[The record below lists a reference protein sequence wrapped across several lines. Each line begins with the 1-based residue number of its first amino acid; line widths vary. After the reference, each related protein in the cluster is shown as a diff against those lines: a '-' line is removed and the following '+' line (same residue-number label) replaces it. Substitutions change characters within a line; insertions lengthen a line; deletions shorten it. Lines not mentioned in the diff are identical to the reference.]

1 MVLDIIICKC
11 SIPIR
16 LHWGRNL
23 CVYFLTKKKHQQ
35 SFDCWCF
42 FSWWTWRESNP
53 RPNKEIISLL
63 HVYLC
68 LNFRAQARPKPPT
81 CTLSSVFHL
90 CREAN
95 TNYPRFSCTSLS
107 LASERR
113 PLGNVS
119 FQHLVSK
126 LSRIYCTSI
135 KQQERSYFRQLYC

>member
-1 MVLDIIICKC
+1 MFDSYSFALGSEFVCILFDEKKSTTTQLIA
-11 SIPIR
+11 SA
-16 LHWGRNL
+16 
-23 CVYFLTKKKHQQ
+23 FL
-35 SFDCWCF
+35 
-42 FSWWTWRESNP
+42 WTWRESNP

-68 LNFRAQARPKPPT
+68 LNFRVQARPKPPT